1 MSRIELVTVTVTNPH
16 AQALTHH
23 DQVHVNGIDGG
34 HAREAAKNDYSKSS
48 LYKCNPQNHH

>member
-34 HAREAAKNDYSKSS
+34 HAREAAKSDYSKSS